1 MAKMVER
8 ERKKCTS
15 RSLNPKITAV
25 AVAPAPLEGRR
36 GLAAHRA
43 AAIAEGLIAGR
54 LQAPMEQQIRVVAPV
69 AALVGK
75 QSEAAAAPELLPFGC
90 T

>member
-25 AVAPAPLEGRR
+25 AVAPAPLEGSR

-69 AALVGK
+69 AVLVG
-75 QSEAAAAPELLPFGC
+75 QELAARAAPAASPSGC